1 LDDVDSAISQK
12 PISQS
17 ERIMSDVTS
26 ESLLS
31 LSRHG
36 FRNLKAVNWN
46 LSAPAL
52 YEEAVRRGEGQV
64 AKNGPLVVRTG
75 IHTGRSAGD
84 KFVVRD
90 ASTENTV
97 WWDNNKSMTPA
108 QFDTLYADMMA
119 HAEGH
124 ELFAKDLFGGADLT
138 HRISVRI
145 VTEYAWHSLFVHQ
158 LLIRP
163 TAEELKGFDPEFAII
178 DLPSFVADPKKHGCI
193 SETVIA
199 VNFAKKLILIGGTS
213 YAGEMKKS
221 VFTIMNYLLPAKRVM
236 SMHCSANVGANGE
249 SAIFFGLS
257 GTGKTT
263 LSADASRTLVGDDE
277 HGWSENGIF
286 NIEGGCYAKVIKLSR
301 EAEPE
306 IYSTTERF
314 GTVLEN
320 VVMNA
325 ATRELDLNDA
335 TYAENTRAAYPID
348 YIPNASATGRAGHP
362 KNVIMLTADAF
373 GVLPPIARLTPSQA
387 MYHFLSGFTAK
398 VAGTEKGLG
407 KEPQPTFSTC
417 FGAPFMPRHPSEY
430 GNLLRDL
437 IANHGAD
444 CWLVNTGWTGGAF
457 GTGSRMPIKATRAL
471 LNAALD
477 GSLANVE
484 MRIDPHFKFRVPV
497 SVPGVDAKI
506 LNPRDTWAD
515 KVAYDAQAQKL
526 ARMFRE
532 NFKKFEAHVG
542 QDVLAA
548 APELA
553 EAAE

>member
-1 LDDVDSAISQK
+1 M
-12 PISQS
+12 
-17 ERIMSDVTS
+17 MSNNLFGPTAD
-26 ESLLS
+26 LG
-31 LSRHG
+31 RHG
-36 FRNLKAVNWN
+36 FRNLKSVHSN

-52 YEEAVRRGEGQV
+52 YEEALRRGEGHV
-64 AKNGPLVVRTG
+64 AVNGPLVVRTG
-75 IHTGRSAGD
+75 VHTGRSAGD

-90 ASTENTV
+90 ASTEKTV
-97 WWDNNKSMTPA
+97 WWDANKAMTPA
-108 QFDTLYADMMA
+108 QFDAIHSDMMA
-119 HAEGH
+119 HAQGR

-138 HRISVRI
+138 HRISVRVI
-145 VTEYAWHSLFVHQ
+145 TEYAWHSLFVHQ

-163 TAEELKGFDPEFAII
+163 TAEDLKGFDPEFTII
-178 DLPSFVADPKKHGCI
+178 DLPSFNADPDRHGTV
-193 SETVIA
+193 SQTVIA
-199 VNFAKKLILIGGTS
+199 VNFARKMVLIGGTS

-221 VFTIMNYLLPAKRVM
+221 VFTIMNYLLPPKRVM
-236 SMHCSANVGANGE
+236 SMHCSANVGRDGK

-286 NIEGGCYAKVIKLSR
+286 NIEGGCYAKVIRLSR

-306 IYSTTERF
+306 IYATTERF
-314 GTVLEN
+314 GTLLEN
-320 VVMNA
+320 VVMDE
-325 ATRELDLNDA
+325 ATRALDLGDA
-335 TYAENTRAAYPID
+335 RYAENTRAAYPID
-348 YIPNASATGRAGHP
+348 YIPNASPTGRAGHP
-362 KNVIMLTADAF
+362 GNVIMLTADAF

-430 GNLLRDL
+430 GNLLRTL
-437 IANHGAD
+437 IAEHQAD

-457 GTGSRMPIKATRAL
+457 GTGARMPIKATRAL
-471 LNAALD
+471 LNAALN

-497 SVPGVDAKI
+497 AVPGVDSAI

-515 KVAYDAQAQKL
+515 KAAYDSQAGKL
-526 ARMFRE
+526 VSMFRE
-532 NFKKFEAHVG
+532 NFRKFEAHVAA
-542 QDVLAA
+542 DVLQA
-548 APELA
+548 APVLA